1 MDSAKSNTTFEN
13 FKVENITCENI
24 PVPSFLNKS
33 EYCTESVHFECP
45 VYPCFLDTIEVTV
58 SILGLILNLCMTLAF
73 IQIGRNLKPRHL
85 FLLSLAINDM
95 AVAGFHVIRPFYNF
109 QTVFANR
116 FRYVP
121 FPYTFDVSAVIGMAY
136 TYVQFA
142 AIANVL
148 IITLDVFL
156 AVTAPLFHRKINTK
170 STASILVGLAWI
182 LSLMLYVSP
191 FLSDFRIHK
200 LYIVYN
206 GLSIFCIAVLA
217 IFYLI
222 LLLKL
227 RSLKLPENRSSSK
240 ATGTVVAILLTFMF
254 FMLPGFWLS
263 VVLRRVIV
271 RKGVFTWKLW
281 FTTLQSYQCLCVL
294 NTVCDPVIYIL
305 RIDEIRYLFKIAFYK
320 FLNCVRRGR
329 ASDRNHRMTSSR
341 DGQFSNIG
349 SRSTDKTVENTSQ

>member
-1 MDSAKSNTTFEN
+1 MESAKSNTTHAN
-13 FKVENITCENI
+13 FTVGNITCENI

-33 EYCTESVHFECP
+33 EYCTKSVHFECP
-45 VYPCFLDTIEVTV
+45 VYPCFLDTIELTV
-58 SILGLILNLCMTLAF
+58 SILGFILNLCTTVAL

-121 FPYTFDVSAVIGMAY
+121 FPYTFDFSSVVGMAY

-156 AVTAPLFHRKINTK
+156 AVTAPLLHRKFNTK
-170 STASILVGLAWI
+170 STAATLVGLGWF
-182 LSLMLYVSP
+182 LSLMLYAFP
-191 FLSDFRIHK
+191 FLFGFSLHK
-200 LYIVYN
+200 PYIVYS
-206 GLSIFCIAVLA
+206 GLSLFCIAALA

-263 VVLRRVIV
+263 TVLRLVIV
-271 RKGVFTWKLW
+271 RKDVFTWKLW
-281 FTTLQSYQCLCVL
+281 YTTLQSYQCLCVL

-305 RIDEIRYLFKIAFYK
+305 RIDEIRLSFNIALYK
-320 FLNCVRRGR
+320 FLNCVRRER
-329 ASDRNHRMTSSR
+329 ASDRIYRTASSR
-341 DGQFSNIG
+341 DGQFSNTV
-349 SRSTDKTVENTSQ
+349 SRSTDKSVENTSQ